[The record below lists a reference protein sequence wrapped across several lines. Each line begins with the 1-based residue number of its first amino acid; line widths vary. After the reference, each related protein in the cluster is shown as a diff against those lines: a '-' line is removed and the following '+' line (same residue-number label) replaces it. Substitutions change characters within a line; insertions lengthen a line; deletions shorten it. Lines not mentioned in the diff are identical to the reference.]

1 MMMVSV
7 LLLSGACAAPLLK
20 NAMPARVVGAWTIE
34 VGPGAVTLPDGE
46 VALAEAVT
54 LEVPPPETVR
64 VTDERHDGLPM
75 FNPKTGGWVRGA
87 KLRGLVTEECT
98 ATGEL
103 HPDSVRL
110 KASPGDAAPFALGSD
125 YELDPFW
132 ATFGRLDGSAIAEG
146 QAVFVDYEY
155 TPWRLDSVLVD
166 ETGAVRL
173 AVGEPDAALALPPEP
188 KPGERAVANIW
199 ISGAIEQLT
208 DENVF
213 PIEFAPPPLPPQAET
228 QAERRLPK
236 TLAKLRAGKTV
247 TIVAWGDS
255 VTNGGG
261 VNGHVEQW
269 YQAVFAERLRER
281 FPEAAVRMLTAA
293 WPGGNSTGYM
303 KAPSGGTYDFVRDV
317 LEPKPDLV
325 TIEFVN
331 DAYLDEAATAA
342 HYAEILEHL
351 HGIGAEVALITPHL
365 VRRDWLTTDT
375 VKVDE
380 DPRPYV
386 KALRQF
392 AMDNDLALADASKEW
407 CRLWRQGIPYVTLLA
422 NSINHP
428 DARGHEIFAEA
439 LTNLFGNSGTDP
451 SFVSGSP

>member
-7 LLLSGACAAPLLK
+7 LLLSGACAAPVLK
-20 NAMPARVVGAWTIE
+20 NALPVRVVGPWTIE
-34 VGPGAVTLPDGE
+34 VGPGAVALHRGE
-46 VALAEAVT
+46 VALPEAVT
-54 LEVPPPETVR
+54 LEVPPPETLRVR
-64 VTDERHDGLPM
+64 DERHDGLPI
-75 FNPKTGGWVRGA
+75 FNPKAGGWVRGA
-87 KLRGLVTEECT
+87 QLEGLVTKECT

-103 HPDSVRL
+103 DPDSMRL
-110 KASPGDAAPFALGSD
+110 KPSPGDAARFALGSD
-125 YELDPFW
+125 YQLDPFW
-132 ATFGRLDGSAIAEG
+132 GTFGRLDGGTIAEG
-146 QAVFVDYEY
+146 QTVFVDYEY

-166 ETGAVRL
+166 EAGTVRL
-173 AVGEPDAALALPPEP
+173 ALGEPDAALALPPEP
-188 KPGERAVANIW
+188 RPGDRAVANIW
-199 ISGAIEQLT
+199 LSGPIERLT

-213 PIEFAPPPLPPQAET
+213 PIEFAPTPPPPQGES
-228 QAERRLPK
+228 QAESRLPK
-236 TLAKLRAGKTV
+236 TLAKLRAGETV

-261 VNGHVEQW
+261 VNGHVELW

-281 FPEAAVRMLTAA
+281 FPDADVRMLTAA
-293 WPGGNSTGYM
+293 WPGGNSKGYM

-331 DAYLDEAATAA
+331 DAYLDETATAA
-342 HYAEILEHL
+342 HYTDILEHL

-365 VRRDWLTTDT
+365 VRPDWLKTDT
-375 VKVDE
+375 VKVDQ

-392 AMDNDLALADASKEW
+392 AMDNNVALADASRQW
-407 CRLWRQGIPYVTLLA
+407 CRLWRQGLPYVTLLA

-439 LTNLFGNSGTDP
+439 LMGLFPEN
-451 SFVSGSP
+451 